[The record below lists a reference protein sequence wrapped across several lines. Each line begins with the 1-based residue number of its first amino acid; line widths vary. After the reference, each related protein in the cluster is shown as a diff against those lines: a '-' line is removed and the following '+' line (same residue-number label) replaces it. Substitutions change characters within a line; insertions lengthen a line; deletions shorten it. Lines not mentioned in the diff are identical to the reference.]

1 MTTNPTPSPQ
11 DRYEVNYDRNR
22 PLESI
27 FRNATARILDTLILN
42 QRFDYS
48 AAEISRITEIPLRT
62 VHRVMPH
69 LVEKGLI
76 KETGRVGKTKMYIL
90 NSDSALAL
98 ALRQTVLTEMNAR
111 TRKTLNQEAVDKQR
125 KEALAQP

>member
-1 MTTNPTPSPQ
+1 MTQQRREPQ
-11 DRYEVNYDRNR
+11 NRYEVNYDRNR
-22 PLESI
+22 PLESV

-90 NSDSALAL
+90 NSDSAFAVAL
-98 ALRQTVLTEMNAR
+98 KQCVSTEINAR
-111 TRKTLNQEAVDKQR
+111 TKKTLTQEAVDKQR
-125 KEALAQP
+125 KETFAQP